1 MKTRNTKFADFLKI
15 YLIGS
20 NVSNFDKKLKGV
32 NHSTKLYKVQCTIVH
47 VQCTYSISI
56 DDLALVAYLLM
67 FCSCRCISADF
78 LAVVAY
84 LLMFYN
90 CRCISADV
98 LAVVAYL
105 LMFYSW
111 RCISDDV
118 LTFFVL
124 LLMSRLSLSS
134 WLSSYIYSNSI
145 LDIQSLW
152 IRKFS
157 IIDRKVPINTCLIN
171 SLFRV

>member
-47 VQCTYSISI
+47 VQCTYSISV
-56 DDLALVAYLLM
+56 DDLAVVAYLLM

-78 LAVVAY
+78 
-84 LLMFYN
+84 
-90 CRCISADV
+90 